1 MDVFECQYNF
11 FIPHM
16 ASKYTRSVLAAE
28 CLDLHV
34 IFFLKK
40 KRKKASLCSSTEQ
53 TPELK
58 KVEAETKS
66 YCSLGCYLKPAPKGS
81 QLTHVKMSKFTALKS
96 IFTAQ

>member
-11 FIPHM
+11 FILHM
-16 ASKYTRSVLAAE
+16 VSKYTRSVLAAE

-40 KRKKASLCSSTEQ
+40 NKESSSTEQ

-66 YCSLGCYLKPAPKGS
+66 YCSLGCRLKPAPKGS
-81 QLTHVKMSKFTALKS
+81 QLTHVKMSKFPALKG

>member
-11 FIPHM
+11 FILHM
-16 ASKYTRSVLAAE
+16 VSKYTRSVLAAE

-34 IFFLKK
+34 IFFFKK
-40 KRKKASLCSSTEQ
+40 NKESSSTEQ

-66 YCSLGCYLKPAPKGS
+66 
-81 QLTHVKMSKFTALKS
+81 
-96 IFTAQ
+96 